1 MCWNKDVSLNTFLFS
16 GFILLLVIYNNNY
29 TQYKSLGLDNFWMYV
44 FFASFILMQLIEHF
58 IWRNIDNAFYNNM
71 FSTMATILVTLQPAA
86 SLMLLTSTD
95 LRNTMLGAYSALAIP
110 YVIYKLFIVKTN
122 PHSEITKKNHLQ
134 WRFVDAEPI
143 VPVIWFT
150 FFFFSLIYEK
160 IWGGIGFGLLVF
172 ALSYYNYKTD
182 QSMFSMW
189 CWMVNAVMIYYAASL
204 MFYLPYK
211 ELFAL

>member
-29 TQYKSLGLDNFWMYV
+29 TQYKSWGLDNFWMYV

-58 IWRNIDNAFYNNM
+58 IWRNIDNPFYNNV
-71 FSTMATILVTLQPAA
+71 FSVMATILVTLQPAA

-122 PHSEITKKNHLQ
+122 PHSEITKKSHLQ

-143 VPVIWFT
+143 VPVIWFF
-150 FFFFSLIYEK
+150 FFFFSFIYEK
-160 IWGGIGFGLLVF
+160 IWGGIVFGLLAF
-172 ALSYYNYKTD
+172 ALSYYNYKND
-182 QSMFSMW
+182 KSMFSMW
-189 CWMVNAVMIYYAASL
+189 CWMVNAVMIYYAAGL
-204 MFYLPYK
+204 IFYLPYK